1 MAGGQAP
8 LRGGRRR
15 SLSAF
20 CAASSP
26 ALVFRPVVTHEANK
40 GLEMALL
47 KVRQEHA
54 NNLALVIHSLATMEH
69 ALKDTNERFRRL

>member
-1 MAGGQAP
+1 
-8 LRGGRRR
+8 
-15 SLSAF
+15 
-20 CAASSP
+20 
-26 ALVFRPVVTHEANK
+26 
-40 GLEMALL
+40 MALL